1 MAKTWPKHIRFALR
15 NNATGAT
22 PLELPKRR
30 MWPAGIV
37 LGVFFAAFAAAE
49 AAMIVKASSHQ
60 VRGVFDL
67 MMFLFDVFWILG
79 WSIGVLILG
88 GLTVLFLLY
97 REAAWLQGR
106 HLVHVPQ
113 LGPLKIIC
121 RYELEGIRN
130 LRIEPTK
137 SGDAARIR
145 FDYDGRTSKIGD
157 SMPRDRA
164 AALVEQIQ
172 RAGVDTE
179 SVDPPD
185 SKPIASALSEPA
197 RKPARPRPTRDDT
210 ASRVAL
216 IAANL
221 LPLAGVLL
229 FGWNLAAVMVLYW
242 AESAVIG
249 FYTMLK
255 LCVVGKLGAVF
266 GVPFFLGHFGGFM
279 AAHFAFVYGLF
290 IHGGGTALPDVGAF
304 AELRE
309 IFLPLWPALVGLL
322 VSHGISFFVNFIGE
336 REHEAHSMS
345 ELMSV
350 PYKRLVVM
358 HVTVILGGW
367 IVLALGTP
375 SPALLV
381 LIAMKIFVDLRAHRR
396 EHAAIPPRV

>member
-1 MAKTWPKHIRFALR
+1 IRFALWD
-15 NNATGAT
+15 NATGAT

-30 MWPAGIV
+30 MWPVGIV
-37 LGVFFAAFAAAE
+37 FGVFFAAFAAAE

-97 REAAWLQGR
+97 RETAWLQKR

-137 SGDAARIR
+137 KGDATRIR

-157 SMPRDRA
+157 SMPRHEAEALIEQIERA
-164 AALVEQIQ
+164 GAGTAPLDPQPPTISVAPRPKPALAAPNCDGIWTPSTLALV
-172 RAGVDTE
+172 
-179 SVDPPD
+179 
-185 SKPIASALSEPA
+185 
-197 RKPARPRPTRDDT
+197 
-210 ASRVAL
+210 
-216 IAANL
+216 AANL

-249 FYTMLK
+249 FYTVLK
-255 LCVVGKLGAVF
+255 MCVVGKLGAIV

-336 REHEAHSMS
+336 REHEGSSMS
-345 ELMSV
+345 ELMTV
-350 PYKRLVVM
+350 PYRRLVVM

>member
-1 MAKTWPKHIRFALR
+1 MAKTWPKHIRFALWD
-15 NNATGAT
+15 NATGAT

-30 MWPAGIV
+30 MWPVGIV
-37 LGVFFAAFAAAE
+37 FGVFFAAFAAAE

-97 REAAWLQGR
+97 RETAWLQKR

-137 SGDAARIR
+137 KGDATRIR

-157 SMPRDRA
+157 SMPRHEAEALIEQIERA
-164 AALVEQIQ
+164 GAGTAPLDPQPPTISVAPRPKPALAAPNRDGIWTPSTLALV
-172 RAGVDTE
+172 
-179 SVDPPD
+179 
-185 SKPIASALSEPA
+185 
-197 RKPARPRPTRDDT
+197 
-210 ASRVAL
+210 
-216 IAANL
+216 AANL

-249 FYTMLK
+249 FYTVLK
-255 LCVVGKLGAVF
+255 MCVVGKLGAIV

-336 REHEAHSMS
+336 REHEGNSMS
-345 ELMSV
+345 ELMTV

-381 LIAMKIFVDLRAHRR
+381 LISMKIFVDLRAHRR

>member
-1 MAKTWPKHIRFALR
+1 MAKTWPKHIRFALWD
-15 NNATGAT
+15 NATGAT

-30 MWPAGIV
+30 MWPVGIV
-37 LGVFFAAFAAAE
+37 FGVFFAAFAAAE
-49 AAMIVKASSHQ
+49 AAMIVRASSHQ

-97 REAAWLQGR
+97 RETAWLQGR

-137 SGDAARIR
+137 KGDATRIR

-157 SMPRDRA
+157 SMPRHEAEALIEQIERA
-164 AALVEQIQ
+164 GAGTAPLDPQPPTISVAPRPKPALAAPNRDGIWTPSTLALV
-172 RAGVDTE
+172 
-179 SVDPPD
+179 
-185 SKPIASALSEPA
+185 
-197 RKPARPRPTRDDT
+197 
-210 ASRVAL
+210 
-216 IAANL
+216 AANL

-249 FYTMLK
+249 FYTVLK
-255 LCVVGKLGAVF
+255 MCVVGKLGAIF

-336 REHEAHSMS
+336 REHEGSSMS
-345 ELMSV
+345 ELMTV
-350 PYKRLVVM
+350 PYRRLVVM
-358 HVTVILGGW
+358 HVTVILAGW